1 MKLSRKAAAAVLAA
15 ALTLSL
21 CVISALP
28 GGQPRMDAMT
38 YNIDTLPARDLRPVV
53 DGPETEAD
61 YTPPAQAIHT
71 AAQEEATAEVSAE
84 APAPETPAR
93 EKTESAAPAQPA
105 QPVSSTSVLAVGV
118 VADSVRL
125 RAAASTGSAILTELN
140 QGTAVSV
147 LGRDGDWYRVNYDGK
162 TGYMAAAYVTLRA
175 SAGDLRCVARVTSDG
190 LNLRPAAGTSGG
202 VLASAS
208 RDEYVDVSG
217 FENGWFRVQYSG
229 KTGYMS
235 GDYLTLA
242 AARPA
247 ASAPSPAP
255 APSVPASGTGAEIAA
270 LARSFVGKAPYVYG
284 GAGPAG
290 FDCSGFTMYIYG
302 QFGIRLPHGA
312 TDQMRYGAAVDRS
325 QLQPG
330 DLIFFH
336 DDYYSS
342 STASHCG
349 IYVGNDQFVHASTY
363 GSGGVLLTALN
374 GNPYYSAHYI
384 AARRMG

>member
-84 APAPETPAR
+84 APAPEAPAR

-105 QPVSSTSVLAVGV
+105 SSTSVLAVGV
-118 VADSVRL
+118 TADSVRL
-125 RAAASTGSAILTELN
+125 RAAANTGSAILAELN
-140 QGTAVSV
+140 RGTAVSV
-147 LGRDGDWYRVNYDGK
+147 LGRQDGWYKVNYDGK
-162 TGYMAAAYVTLRA
+162 TGYMSADYVTARS
-175 SAGDLRCVARVTSDG
+175 SAGDLRCVARVISDG
-190 LNLRPAAGTSGG
+190 LNLRSGAAASGA
-202 VLASAS
+202 VLATVS
-208 RDEYVDVSG
+208 RGEYVDVSG

-235 GDYLTLA
+235 GDHLTLA

-247 ASAPSPAP
+247 APAP
-255 APSVPASGTGAEIAA
+255 APAAPTTPAAPASGTGAEIAA
-270 LARSFVGKAPYVYG
+270 LARSFVGKAP
-284 GAGPAG
+284 
-290 FDCSGFTMYIYG
+290 MY
-302 QFGIRLPHGA
+302 
-312 TDQMRYGAAVDRS
+312 TAARAP
-325 QLQPG
+325 Q
-330 DLIFFH
+330 
-336 DDYYSS
+336 
-342 STASHCG
+342 A
-349 IYVGNDQFVHASTY
+349 
-363 GSGGVLLTALN
+363 LTARAL
-374 GNPYYSAHYI
+374 PCISMVSSASACPMGPRI
-384 AARRMG
+384 RCATAPPWTAASCSPGT